1 MSGSDI
7 NQSVAFGSPRKRTQ
21 ETAVL
26 AMTGSQNEITGEESF
41 DELKTK
47 INANLKVGS
56 KIGSDER
63 LNFHDD
69 FSTPYG
75 KELLDAFM
83 KGELLKFLVD
93 RSDIRAEELKDMEG
107 STYSRMAK
115 GVAKIIL
122 KYVTIS
128 SRWHGLVNDS
138 EKNYSEK
145 LDRFFGSHQGLLEC
159 FLA

>member
-1 MSGSDI
+1 MA
-7 NQSVAFGSPRKRTQ
+7 Q
-21 ETAVL
+21 
-26 AMTGSQNEITGEESF
+26 
-41 DELKTK
+41 
-47 INANLKVGS
+47 

-107 STYSRMAK
+107 STYSRMTK

-145 LDRFFGSHQGLLEC
+145 LDRFLDHIRGYSSAF
-159 FLA
+159 